1 MVNITY
7 YSIHGVYKPTFRCL
21 SKFDVKSAVFPS
33 VFIEWTRQVD
43 HLLQTEAEVL
53 SRETRFEAEK
63 VKHDAKRRVRTPAG
77 SRGVVVVK
85 HGEVPWHEPWSHGGF
100 LMTFKCLNFIIFLN
114 LVGGLEH
121 FLWLSIYYWECHHPN
136 WLSYFF
142 RGVGIPPTSNG
153 ERYD

>member
-7 YSIHGVYKPTFRCL
+7 YSIHGVSKPTFRYL

-33 VFIEWTRQVD
+33 VLIEWFTRQVD

-85 HGEVPWHEPWSHGGF
+85 HGEVP
-100 LMTFKCLNFIIFLN
+100 
-114 LVGGLEH
+114 
-121 FLWLSIYYWECHHPN
+121 
-136 WLSYFF
+136 
-142 RGVGIPPTSNG
+142 
-153 ERYD
+153 